1 MWVGVSLVM
10 DKDASVFEHVILHV
24 GIIVSS
30 NFFQFLRV
38 YSVFISCA
46 SELGISVIA
55 SSMKYFDWSMN
66 IGAKFF
72 FTLLMCLP
80 VRHPLSKR
88 DCSIFTSWL
97 IGAFNFFYVIVGLS
111 LHFKFPRKLLK
122 KVDFF
127 NKKWLVAERPDFP
140 SFFHV

>member
-1 MWVGVSLVM
+1 MIESVIFLGHELVSFLILGVQCSMTCELVSSLVM

-55 SSMKYFDWSMN
+55 SSMKYFD
-66 IGAKFF
+66 
-72 FTLLMCLP
+72 
-80 VRHPLSKR
+80 
-88 DCSIFTSWL
+88 
-97 IGAFNFFYVIVGLS
+97 
-111 LHFKFPRKLLK
+111 
-122 KVDFF
+122 
-127 NKKWLVAERPDFP
+127 
-140 SFFHV
+140 